1 MSYLTY
7 SKEFQNNIIN
17 AKKSGTKVSDIRK
30 VFNISV
36 YTLYKILNM
45 NGKMPTPSQASEGIG
60 SGEGVEHRNLSP
72 NNNDSQ
78 ERSASTWN
86 YDSCRHRKV
95 EHICLNC
102 GRVFMARDR
111 GLRTKFHSKK
121 CQSEYQ
127 TKINSTIKVCPC
139 GNEFRV
145 KNSIAK
151 TYVFCKDCRRKN
163 SRCPTSVMASNIVK
177 WMEEAD
183 LSVEKEKIFEWF
195 YDKNKPKGRFKLDIF
210 LSDYNIGVEYDGEQH
225 FKPCF
230 TSRWE
235 SVEKVRYRDGL
246 KTELCKEHDINIIRF
261 KYDEPINKDYV
272 LMKIYAEL
280 QGNELVEV
288 EDKKP
293 LR

>member
-7 SKEFQNNIIN
+7 LKEFQNDVIN
-17 AKKSGTKVSDIRK
+17 AKKLRMEVSEIRK
-30 VFNISV
+30 KFNISV
-36 YTLYKILNM
+36 YTLYKILHM
-45 NGKMPTPSQASEGIG
+45 NGEMPTPSQASEGIS

-72 NNNDSQ
+72 NNNGSQ

-86 YDSCRHRKV
+86 YDSCRHKKV
-95 EHICLNC
+95 EHVCLNC
-102 GRVFMARDR
+102 EEVFMARDR

-121 CQSEYQ
+121 CRSEYQ
-127 TKINSTIKVCPC
+127 TKTNSTIKVCPC
-139 GNEFRV
+139 GNEFMV

-151 TYVFCKDCRRKN
+151 TYVFCGSCRKN
-163 SRCPTSVMASNIVK
+163 NLRYPTSVMAMNIVK
-177 WMEEAD
+177 WLEEGKFT
-183 LSVEKEKIFEWF
+183 VEKEKTFEWF
-195 YDKNKPKGRFKLDIF
+195 YDRNKPKGRFRLDAF
-210 LSDYNIGVEYDGEQH
+210 LSDYNIGIEYDGEQH

-230 TSRWE
+230 TSDQKL
-235 SVEKVRYRDGL
+235 VEKIKYRDKL
-246 KTELCKEHDINIIRF
+246 KTKLCNANDISIIRF
-261 KYDEPINKDYV
+261 KYNEPINKGYV